1 MSFKIGDAVTPVQ
14 SFPGTFTFEK
24 VYTIVELTAGLT
36 GHSEAKVMF
45 PRLMSDSGSLHSIH
59 PNNLILVKLPLPTEA
74 GAEEYNEI
82 MFAQEITNE
91 L

>member
-1 MSFKIGDAVTPVQ
+1 MSFKIGDTVTPIQ
-14 SFPGTFTFEK
+14 SYPGTFTLEK
-24 VYTIVELTAGLT
+24 VYTIVELTAGLKI
-36 GHSEAKVMF
+36 GHSETEVMF

-74 GAEEYNEI
+74 GAEEYMEI
-82 MFAQEITNE
+82 MSYADI